1 MIIRPIT
8 RCCRIAWIF
17 ITSTYLKL
25 ISSWNS
31 LNFRKIIIGFTNY
44 CKPLFIIFRQKFA
57 FFDEK
62 STKYNVL
69 GLFGQKIGPKS

>member
-1 MIIRPIT
+1 
-8 RCCRIAWIF
+8 
-17 ITSTYLKL
+17 
-25 ISSWNS
+25 